1 MYIYIYIYI
10 YIYPC
15 TNKKRTGGERKDCF
29 KQLANVGKVYEGG
42 VTGNRNWE
50 ALIGLYWGF

>member
-1 MYIYIYIYI
+1 MYIYIYI